1 MELGKTRVQLRSER
15 GVRPPK
21 NPFKVVYNIYYN
33 EGFRA
38 LYKGCTSLIVGSV
51 AKDAVRFLSF
61 DMVKKSFKDPITG
74 QLTPARNILAGMG
87 AGVMASIFAVTP
99 TERIKTAMIDDA
111 RSGKANT
118 RYTSTLHAMKMIWR
132 EDGFVG
138 FYRGFIGTTLKQ
150 AGATGIR
157 MGSYNIIKDYQQ
169 TNGIKQSTP
178 VNFLNGAI
186 AGLVTTLVSQ
196 PADVIKTRSQSAT
209 RTTTMQAIREIWQD
223 GGIKQFWSGTVLR
236 LGRTIM
242 AGGILFTTAE
252 AVHKLVEPVITS
264 VR

>member
-15 GVRPPK
+15 GVKPPR
-21 NPFKVVYNIYYN
+21 NPFKVVYIIYKQ
-33 EGFRA
+33 EGFKA
-38 LYKGCTSLIVGSV
+38 LYRGCTSLIVGSV

-61 DMVKKSFKDPITG
+61 DTVKKAFKDPNTG
-74 QLTPARNILAGMG
+74 TLTPARNILAGMG

-111 RSGKANT
+111 RSGKANSK
-118 RYTSTLHAMKMIWR
+118 YTSTLHAMKMIFK

-157 MGSYNIIKDYQQ
+157 MGSYNIIKDYQ
-169 TNGIKQSTP
+169 NVKGIKQSTP
-178 VNFLNGAI
+178 INFLNGAI

-196 PADVIKTRSQSAT
+196 PADVIKTRSQSAK
-209 RTTTMQAIREIWQD
+209 RTTTMQAVREIWQD
-223 GGIKQFWSGTVLR
+223 GGIKQFWSGTLLR

-252 AVHKLVEPVITS
+252 SVHKLIEPLIVPK
-264 VR
+264 R